1 MEKKKKAALYTRVS
15 TVHQVDKDSLPHQK
29 HALTEYIKY
38 VLHIEDYEIF
48 EDAGFSGKNTNRP
61 AYQEMMMRIRAG
73 EFTHLVVN
81 KIDRISRNLLDF
93 AAMYEELKKYNVVFV
108 SCNEQFDTSNAM
120 GEAMLKIILVFAE
133 LERHMTSERVTA
145 VMMDRARKGI
155 RNGSFLP
162 LGYRWSQDK
171 KFIQIDEQEAK
182 TTKLIFSMY
191 LDGMSTTKIA
201 RFLNA
206 HSITGKKGGCW
217 NSATVRQ
224 ILVNPIYK
232 GTFLYNYRTSKS
244 GATRKRPSN
253 DWVVIDDNHPALI
266 SPEKWEKVKAML
278 KKNRLTN
285 NIKHGRHTHVFMD
298 ISYCICGHRL
308 YSKLG
313 RQSIRTDYQPTY
325 YGCANYLYRVGMKD
339 RCDNNRCMGDGF
351 LGTFLLVYMRN
362 MIQVQQNISPDTTRE
377 EMEKALLN
385 GLDKYEIKK
394 IAADSLEDIYRSFMC
409 QANIEYIPK
418 EQPDYL
424 EKENSHL
431 KEKLEKEKV
440 KHERALERLNHAY
453 LYNDVEIPSDTFFLE
468 RKKIIQK
475 LSDVK
480 SKLRELDQHIE
491 KKEDDYAFLE
501 QASDYL
507 IKKCLLSSD
516 PINWVELALH
526 VDVSVLHQFFLATIE
541 RITSYKAKI
550 IYIKFKNGIVHHFIY
565 DSTES

>member
-1 MEKKKKAALYTRVS
+1 
-15 TVHQVDKDSLPHQK
+15 
-29 HALTEYIKY
+29 
-38 VLHIEDYEIF
+38 
-48 EDAGFSGKNTNRP
+48 
-61 AYQEMMMRIRAG
+61 
-73 EFTHLVVN
+73 
-81 KIDRISRNLLDF
+81 
-93 AAMYEELKKYNVVFV
+93 
-108 SCNEQFDTSNAM
+108 
-120 GEAMLKIILVFAE
+120 
-133 LERHMTSERVTA
+133 
-145 VMMDRARKGI
+145 
-155 RNGSFLP
+155 
-162 LGYRWSQDK
+162 
-171 KFIQIDEQEAK
+171 
-182 TTKLIFSMY
+182 
-191 LDGMSTTKIA
+191 
-201 RFLNA
+201 
-206 HSITGKKGGCW
+206 
-217 NSATVRQ
+217 
-224 ILVNPIYK
+224 
-232 GTFLYNYRTSKS
+232 
-244 GATRKRPSN
+244 
-253 DWVVIDDNHPALI
+253 
-266 SPEKWEKVKAML
+266 
-278 KKNRLTN
+278 
-285 NIKHGRHTHVFMD
+285 
-298 ISYCICGHRL
+298 
-308 YSKLG
+308 
-313 RQSIRTDYQPTY
+313 
-325 YGCANYLYRVGMKD
+325 
-339 RCDNNRCMGDGF
+339 
-351 LGTFLLVYMRN
+351 

-453 LYNDVEIPSDTFFLE
+453 LFLE

-550 IYIKFKNGIVHHFIY
+550 IYIKCKNGIVHHFSY
-565 DSTES
+565 GSTES